1 MKIIHFFLI
10 VLMASGTLLACSAD
24 QKLSDE
30 GKDLKKYVDPF
41 IGTGFH
47 GHTYPGAVLPF
58 GRVQLSPD
66 TRLNGWD
73 ASSGYHYSDSTIY
86 GFSHTHLSGTGI
98 GDMGD
103 ILFLPYTGD
112 VDESPLATFSHADEE
127 AYPGYY
133 QVTLQPW
140 DVKCELTTTLRT
152 GWHKYTYPQG
162 STPGLMIDLAHILQE
177 TWGNSVIEGSLKVV
191 DDRTIEGYRMTKGW
205 AAKDPVWFR
214 AEFNAPFA
222 VEKIVIDE
230 EILPNAKRAEGK
242 ELKIFLSFDGLNEP
256 LIAKVGI
263 SAVDASGPLV
273 NLNEVR
279 GVKSFGEVV
288 AKAGEIWDHKLGA
301 IEIESDDDDVLTNFY
316 TSLYHSYLA
325 PMGFSDADG
334 RYRGMDQE
342 IYNTNGRGEAYTVF
356 SLWDT
361 FRTWYPLMTIIEPSL
376 ASQWVYSLY
385 EGSQQGGLLPKWPLV
400 GNYTGT
406 MVGYPALSLM
416 ADATTKGLIDSIPEE
431 LIAAAEKSATWQPE
445 WHEEVKETRAEMV
458 MPLHIKYK
466 ESHEFVPVDE
476 VQGSVSWGLEMAY
489 YDWCLAVM
497 LEAEGYSEKA
507 ESWFSKGQYYKHY
520 FDASTGFMRGKKLN
534 GEWYADFNPNYSSH
548 MESEYVE
555 GNAWQ
560 WSPFVPHDIEGFR
573 ELLGGKEA
581 MGEWLDNLFTT
592 TSKVEGE
599 KASADITGLIGQYAH
614 GNEPSHH
621 VAYMYQ
627 YTDRPWRTQ
636 EVVDTVLYHFYKP
649 EPAGII
655 GNEDCGQ
662 MSAWYIM
669 SSLGFYQINPG
680 EPVYT
685 IGRPIVD
692 EARIRLDEGW
702 FEILVH
708 NNSPQNKYV
717 KEVNLNGKTLESH
730 VFTHEDIRD
739 GSRLEILMSA
749 KP

>member
-10 VLMASGTLLACSAD
+10 VLMTSGTLLACSAD

-30 GKDLKKYVDPF
+30 GKDIKKYVDPF

-152 GWHKYTYPQG
+152 GWHKYTYPKG

-325 PMGFSDADG
+325 PMVFSDADG
-334 RYRGMDQE
+334 RYRGMDQD
-342 IYNTNGRGEAYTVF
+342 IYNTSGRGEAYTVF

-385 EGSQQGGLLPKWPLV
+385 ESSQQGGLLPKWPLV

-431 LIAAAEKSATWQPE
+431 LISAAEKSATWQPE
-445 WHEEVKETRAEMV
+445 WHEEVKGTRAEMV

-466 ESHEFVPVDE
+466 ESHEFVPVDK
-476 VQGSVSWGLEMAY
+476 VQGAVSWGLEMAY

-497 LEAEGYSEKA
+497 LEAEGYAEKA
-507 ESWFSKGQYYKHY
+507 ENWFAKGQYYKHY

-573 ELLGGKEA
+573 DLLGGKEA
-581 MGEWLDNLFTT
+581 MGKWLDNLFTT
-592 TSKVEGE
+592 TSRVEGE

-692 EARIRLDEGW
+692 KARIRIEEGW
-702 FEILVH
+702 FEIMVH

-717 KEVNLNGKTLESH
+717 KEVKLNGKTLESH
-730 VFTHEDIRD
+730 TFTHRDISD
-739 GSRLEILMSA
+739 GSRLEIFMSG